1 MKSGARA
8 MLPDLTLDQLR
19 GMMAAQGVRQ
29 LLVKELAPN
38 DNSKNQPYLGGS
50 LEAANILPITGEVRA
65 EVTEKGNQSLKAAVP
80 LFWLQPDGSAAPAP
94 HAQIILY
101 PQYPEVRLSGFLKGA
116 VNAPS
121 ELMNSRLPGRLLFL
135 GLTGDGRIIAWA
147 SGPECALAK
156 AYRGLWGLETR
167 GVFRVLSVDKAE
179 ARTTRQRLLDELR
192 RIHQLGWID
201 SKALRADG
209 TLVECN
215 APQCVGYTLEAEL
228 GVPRNGRSEPDF
240 LGWEVKA
247 SEVTAFDRPPPS
259 KAITLMTPEPT
270 GGLYREEGVEAFIR
284 RYGYPDKLGREDR
297 LNFGGVFRA
306 GNRHAGTGLTLTL
319 NGYDHAAGKVTA
331 ATGSIALVD
340 DAGSI
345 AAEWSFAQLMAIW
358 NRKHAQAVYV
368 PAMARHEPVRQY
380 SYGSPV
386 RLAEGTDFTRLIT
399 AVAAGSVY
407 YDPGIKLEGASTA
420 KPEYKRR
427 SQFRVKSSDLPGLY
441 GSVKSETLANPM

>member
-1 MKSGARA
+1 M
-8 MLPDLTLDQLR
+8 
-19 GMMAAQGVRQ
+19 
-29 LLVKELAPN
+29 
-38 DNSKNQPYLGGS
+38 
-50 LEAANILPITGEVRA
+50 
-65 EVTEKGNQSLKAAVP
+65 TEKGNESLKAAIP
-80 LFWLQPDGSAAPAP
+80 LFWLQLDGGAAPAP

-121 ELMNSRLPGRLLFL
+121 ELMNSRLQGRLLFL
-135 GLTGDGRIIAWA
+135 GLTGDNRIIAWA
-147 SGPECALAK
+147 SGPDSALAR
-156 AYRGLWGLETR
+156 AYRELWGLEAR
-167 GVFRVLSVDKAE
+167 GVFRVVPIERADT
-179 ARTTRQRLLDELR
+179 RTSRQRLLDELR

-209 TLVECN
+209 SFVECN

-247 SEVTAFDRPPPS
+247 SEVTSFARPPPA

-270 GGLYREEGVEAFIR
+270 GGFYREGGVEAFIR

-297 LNFGGVFRA
+297 LNFGGVFREGA
-306 GNRHAGTGLTLTL
+306 RHEGTGLTLTL
-319 NGYDHAAGKVTA
+319 NGYDKAAGKVTA
-331 ATGSIALVD
+331 ATGSLALVD
-340 DAGSI
+340 DKGAV

-368 PAMARHEPVRQY
+368 PALARQEPARQY

-386 RLAEGTDFTRLIT
+386 RLAEGTDFTRLIR
-399 AVAAGSVY
+399 AVAAGAVY
-407 YDPGIKLEGASTA
+407 YDPGIKLEHASTA
-420 KPEYKRR
+420 QPEHKRR
-427 SQFRVKSSDLPGLY
+427 SQFRVRNSEISSLY
-441 GSVKSETLANPM
+441 SIFANVSL